1 MNLSLPFGSVNE
13 KSQDN
18 KGETIFRRRI
28 SGIRKELAGLLKST
42 EKQKGDRQKE
52 ENSPNLDP

>member
-1 MNLSLPFGSVNE
+1 MNLGLPFGSVNE

-18 KGETIFRRRI
+18 EGETIFRGRI

-42 EKQKGDRQKE
+42 EKQKGDR
-52 ENSPNLDP
+52 